1 MNKDTWA
8 IAWKMLSTKEK
19 KMALTVLA
27 VAVLGA
33 IGQVLMVGSIM
44 PFLSY
49 LANPG
54 DAMGHPVMQKVQDFF
69 GIDTAFGMV
78 VLLGLSSIGLIVV
91 STMLLLLRS
100 YAISRFTMMRIHTL
114 GSKLLSSYLR
124 RPYEYFLGR
133 NSGDLGKRILAE
145 TNEISTNFLQP
156 AAEMISSAIA
166 ALFIFGLLVYVS
178 PFATLAGV
186 SCILVVY
193 LAIYRWSGRYLKRLG
208 EKRVLANRK
217 RFGVINEVFGGIK
230 DIKVGQKES
239 VFLARFEEVSA
250 ITMQAQLTA
259 RIASQ
264 LPQFIIQAFFLSGV
278 IIACLLVVNPASFAA
293 GGAGISSMIPTLGVF
308 AFAGQRIVPE
318 IQKIYAAASKISYGS
333 AAVRN
338 VYEDMLLEPISAHA
352 GNNKLSFN
360 QALDLVEIGYSY
372 PGSERAGIDQ
382 LSARIEKGQRVGIVG
397 GTGAGKTTLVDLILG
412 LLEPSRGSLIVDGQP
427 LDGAATRAAWRSK
440 VAYVPQSIFLT
451 DTSFAENIA
460 FGVPFEKIDFEK
472 VEACAR
478 MAQIHDVIV
487 DETVEGYASKV
498 GDRGVMLSGGQRQRI
513 GIARALY
520 RDAELIV
527 LDEATS
533 ALDGQTERQV
543 MNAIDA
549 LPREISVVM
558 IAHRLSTVK
567 NCDAIWVLEKGQL
580 IENGTWDDLEAKG
593 GAFAALLDSARE

>member
-8 IAWKMLSTKEK
+8 IAWKMLSPKEK
-19 KMALTVLA
+19 KMALAVLA
-27 VAVLGA
+27 VAILGA

-54 DAMGHPVMQKVQDFF
+54 DSMGHPVMARIQAIF
-69 GIDTAFGMV
+69 GIETAFGMV
-78 VLLGLSSIGLIVV
+78 VLLGLSSIGLILI
-91 STMLLLLRS
+91 STTLLLLRS

-114 GSKLLSSYLR
+114 STKLLSSYLR

-166 ALFIFGLLVYVS
+166 ALFIFGLLLYVS
-178 PFATLAGV
+178 PVATLAGV

-217 RFGVINEVFGGIK
+217 RFGVISEVFGGIK
-230 DIKVGQKES
+230 DIKVGQKEA
-239 VFLARFEEVSA
+239 VFLSRFDEVSA
-250 ITMQAQLTA
+250 ITMKAQLTA
-259 RIASQ
+259 RVASQ
-264 LPQFIIQAFFLSGV
+264 LPQFVIQAFFLSGV
-278 IIACLLVVNPASFAA
+278 IVACLLVVDPSSFAS

-338 VYEDMLLEPISAHA
+338 VYEDMLLEPISRPAETDD
-352 GNNKLSFN
+352 LRFDRS
-360 QALDLVEIGYSY
+360 LDLVNLGYSY
-372 PGSERAGIDQ
+372 PGSERAGIDR

-412 LLEPSRGSLIVDGQP
+412 LLEPSQGQLVVDGQP
-427 LDGAATRAAWRSK
+427 LEAPEVRAAWRSK

-460 FGVPFEKIDFEK
+460 FGVPPEEIDFDK

-478 MAQIHDVIV
+478 MAQIHDVIIN
-487 DETVEGYASKV
+487 ETAEGYASKV

-543 MNAIDA
+543 MKAIDA

-558 IAHRLSTVK
+558 IAHRLSTVR

-580 IENGTWDDLEAKG
+580 IENGPWDDLEAKG